1 MSSSRLAAFSAEA
14 VVPEHLVAYVRAVS
28 DMEPLRCGG
37 FLAYRGGSALVLV
50 GHEPGP
56 ERADFAARLDAAAC
70 DAASLDG
77 VETVTVLA
85 PVRPGAAP
93 AWAVCTEPD
102 AYWGMALPAAPEP
115 LACGQK
121 LRNLIRRARREVAVG
136 PEGWTDEHADLVEL
150 YIRTRPLSPGTR
162 RLFRRVGDYAGS
174 APGAVLM
181 AARDGRGTLQGFAVG
196 DAASLGT
203 LFYLFTFRR
212 PESPP
217 GTADAL
223 LAALAGEGIRR
234 GHATLNLGLGVNP
247 GIAFFKR
254 KWGAAVL
261 RPHVETTWTTRPPAR
276 PGLLGSLRR
285 WLGGGRA

>member
-1 MSSSRLAAFSAEA
+1 M
-14 VVPEHLVAYVRAVS
+14 
-28 DMEPLRCGG
+28 
-37 FLAYRGGSALVLV
+37 
-50 GHEPGP
+50 
-56 ERADFAARLDAAAC
+56 
-70 DAASLDG
+70 
-77 VETVTVLA
+77 
-85 PVRPGAAP
+85 
-93 AWAVCTEPD
+93 
-102 AYWGMALPAAPEP
+102 
-115 LACGQK
+115 
-121 LRNLIRRARREVAVG
+121 
-136 PEGWTDEHADLVEL
+136 EL

-203 LFYLFTFRR
+203 LFYLFAFRR
-212 PESPP
+212 PETPP

-261 RPHVETTWTTRPPAR
+261 RPHVETTWATRPPAR